1 MLRSI
6 PDTVYSFDILSLS
19 ADAPIA
25 RCRRRRP
32 QIPPV
37 ITMVPLPVA
46 YLMAKALLVAHGE
59 HVSIVGKL
67 GTIWL

>member
-1 MLRSI
+1 MR
-6 PDTVYSFDILSLS
+6 PSL
-19 ADAPIA
+19 AVAA
-25 RCRRRRP
+25 AALKY
-32 QIPPV
+32 PV